1 MAQWKGLTLAD
12 GNTKAIKGF
21 LKNVDDVVKVV
32 KTLAQLAQGNIAFLN
47 LLLTG
52 LMNPLFIAIQVLAQA
67 LEDYVNSLFNTGLYY
82 MIIDPTNVELKR
94 TVKIGDG
101 KAFAYPGQL
110 LNDLLDPDFD
120 DTVSYQV
127 LQMVLG
133 MEGSVDDVQKIRD
146 AEAERRPGYLAEQQL
161 RPYEAIA
168 RDRVNLIKS
177 KRKQPMKPAEES
189 DLMMR
194 FTYNQIMD
202 NTFLTLHF
210 AKKYGKPAV
219 VLIRERQ
226 GTNID
231 IPEAQGSQAVAGGV
245 AIDNSSLHQN
255 VLGQTARVLRFVSDA
270 GMAYVGEKAGAAG
283 LVKMTINDICIAMAK
298 AIDDPGDFN
307 RPGSPH
313 FELHTDKDDAGR
325 REERIKNI
333 NQFFFAKSQLSQF
346 EALLARAKTL
356 PANQRDDNLISSYQD
371 RVKNLKTTISDLGNN
386 KSTVIGKLGQ
396 PKKDLYGRPKLLG
409 YNANANPDPFMEGSD
424 GIFSSVGYNESINAN
439 LDSGFDRYSGIVFY
453 LGFPTLDSI
462 PIDVFEILGSVFGG
476 GFNKAMTEAANKI
489 VTAFNNQVLQK
500 QIQLRNVCQVTQYKP
515 EGTKSAFN
523 PKMKVKE
530 DYYRIEKGTILI
542 GESSKNTVIV
552 LDNMKTER
560 ESITAIDTRGNKY
573 NPYASLTATSKTQQQ
588 SMLNT
593 GGGGEWN
600 VPNYENEEVFNP
612 TTGQTTSNPTLA
624 FQAENT
630 KSVFSVQK
638 LLVAP
643 YSNVQGQGKYEPVN
657 GKIFQ
662 DGELVY
668 VARET
673 EDGTII
679 IDQNLAGGDD
689 ISVVLGNFNNEVFTI
704 EEYNFPPSTA
714 PDFNGRITVGEMF
727 PDFAF
732 AMRAGVMSFANMLR
746 GFAKGGSS
754 ALAEIQK
761 MLAELI
767 KFLKKLEDAILR
779 FIAWFEALVVLGDS
793 GIYFVSFSAN
803 GKAGLKSELNK
814 LATASGAPPLSL
826 KYSTAILF
834 LGTEADTAGFLN
846 TLNTNQAF
854 RDWEAAK
861 RDFESKFNSA
871 LERFVDDAKTEYGE
885 VLRRGSVM
893 ESAFGEDNKR
903 NSNTNRLG
911 NSNPLLMNPNLIS
924 TFDQSPGSED
934 KFFNGQYSDE
944 VGFEFSGLTDNM
956 GSGGGLGE
964 DMLGF
969 SNAEAF
975 DSSQDVQF
983 FWRFSVERL
992 TAQEELLQKI
1002 NGYKLYWARVSL
1014 DENENESFEKLQ
1026 EIYGFTDDTDF
1037 NVGENNDTLL
1047 EVEVR
1052 VGQGMI
1058 PEGTTHVLLVSVAT
1072 VEDRLGNQT
1081 RYSDVESLEIHAIP
1095 ISTGLPD
1102 APEVVVDQASS
1113 SVSISE
1119 HFITNISFTIQDLDT
1134 TGDNGVS
1141 TVLGYRIFFAD
1152 SNKKQL
1158 DVAPFLSLKKPAI
1171 DSSGTNTISGFI
1183 RNTDLKP
1190 STFADWRYM
1199 IVFAENQN
1207 GYSAA
1212 SYFDLYNITAA
1223 LDMAQSAVFTD
1234 TNANRA
1240 DIFGDLK
1247 INPGTHTSING
1258 IDTVYKV
1265 FLGSRNPT
1273 TNVISQVGS
1282 QIGTDVNFRFIDIN
1296 GELTAPIPTT
1306 TITPDQ
1312 THFMIFTALNK
1323 RNVPGSQVLMRS
1335 SLNIPINDL
1344 GDVPAFFPP
1353 NVAFT
1358 DVDTVNQQISG
1369 TFTIEPALDE
1379 QLIDNYT
1386 IYFGTEDFTRID
1398 TTGRRGNGQ
1407 GFITG
1412 LTLGTE
1418 TTVTLADNNHQMS
1431 SGDFIEFIGV
1441 GGTTELNGNSYYA
1454 ELQTDFVTLKLY
1466 TDSILQTPLD
1476 SSAFTAFTSGGRIS
1490 HGVASISDDD
1500 LAELSRTVSAVD
1512 LPTEAKYYMAFAKNG
1527 FGESKQFS
1535 YDVVVD
1541 PEYPNAPG
1549 EIIEIEKDISRVIP
1563 VN

>member
-94 TVKIGDG
+94 TVKVGDG

-110 LNDLLDPDFD
+110 INDLLDPDFD
-120 DTVSYQV
+120 DTVSFQV

-133 MEGSVDDVQKIRD
+133 LEGSVKNVQKVRD
-146 AEAERRPGYLAEQQL
+146 AEGIEKAKYIAEQQL

-168 RDRVNLIKS
+168 RDKVNAVKQ

-194 FTYNQIMD
+194 FTYGQIAD

-210 AKKYGKPAV
+210 ATKYGKAAT

-226 GTNID
+226 GTSTD
-231 IPEAQGSQAVAGGV
+231 IPEAVGSQAVAGGV
-245 AIDNSSLHQN
+245 AIDGSSLHQN

-270 GMAYVGEKAGAAG
+270 GMAYLGEKAGAAG
-283 LVKMTINDICIAMAK
+283 LVKMTASDVLSAMAK

-307 RPGSPH
+307 RPGAPH
-313 FELHTDKDDAGR
+313 FELHTDKPALKR
-325 REERIKNI
+325 KETRIKNI
-333 NQFFFAKSQLSQF
+333 NEWFFSKSQLTQF
-346 EALLARAKTL
+346 EALLSRAKTL
-356 PANQRDDNLISSYQD
+356 PANQRDDNLISSYEA
-371 RVKNLKTTISDLGNN
+371 RIKTLKGAITNLESNTT
-386 KSTVIGKLGQ
+386 TVIGKLGQ
-396 PKKDLYGRPKLLG
+396 PKKDIYGRPKLLG
-409 YNANANPDPFMEGSD
+409 YNANANPDPFMEGAD

-439 LDSGFDRYSGIVFY
+439 LDSGFDKYSGIIFY
-453 LGFPTLDSI
+453 LGFPTLESI

-476 GFNKAMTEAANKI
+476 GFNKVMAETSNKI
-489 VTAFNNQVLQK
+489 MTAFNNQVLQK

-515 EGTKSAFN
+515 KGTETQYT
-523 PKMKVKE
+523 PKIKVKE
-530 DYYRIEKGTILI
+530 DFYRIQKGSILI

-552 LDNMKTER
+552 LENMKTER
-560 ESITAIDTRGNKY
+560 ESITAIDSKGNKY
-573 NPYASLTATSKTQQQ
+573 NPYSSLTASSKTQEQ
-588 SMLNT
+588 SVINQAS
-593 GGGGEWN
+593 GEWN
-600 VPNYENEEVFNP
+600 VPNIAAEDVRPGNDP
-612 TTGQTTSNPTLA
+612 TITFKSGD
-624 FQAENT
+624 T

-643 YSNVQGQGKYEPVN
+643 YTNVQGQGKYEPVN

-662 DGELVY
+662 DQELVY
-668 VARET
+668 VATET

-704 EEYNFPPSTA
+704 DEYNFPPSTA

-732 AMRAGVMSFANMLR
+732 AMRGGVMSFANMLR

-761 MLAELI
+761 MLRELI
-767 KFLKKLEDAILR
+767 NFLKKLEDAILR

-793 GIYFVSFSAN
+793 GIYFVSFTAN
-803 GKAGLKSELNK
+803 GKAGLREELKK
-814 LATASGAPPLSL
+814 LSSASGAPPSSL

-834 LGTEADTAGFLN
+834 LGTEADTRGFLN
-846 TLNTNQAF
+846 TMNTNQAF
-854 RDWEAAK
+854 KDWETAK
-861 RDFESKFNSA
+861 GNFEDKFNKA
-871 LERFVDDAKTEYGE
+871 LNHFMEDATEQYNE
-885 VLRRGSVM
+885 VVRRGSHM
-893 ESAFGEDNKR
+893 TSTFGDDNAR
-903 NSNTNRLG
+903 NNNTNKVG
-911 NSNPLLMNPNLIS
+911 NDSSLLMQQNLIS
-924 TFDQSPGSED
+924 GLNQTPGAED
-934 KFFNGQYSDE
+934 KFFDGSYQGE
-944 VGFEFSGLTDNM
+944 VDFEFGQLQSNM
-956 GSGGGLGE
+956 GTGGGLGT
-964 DMLGF
+964 DMFGF
-969 SNAEAF
+969 TNIQAF

-983 FWRFSVERL
+983 FWKFSVERL
-992 TAQEELLQKI
+992 TPQDEVLMNI
-1002 NGYKLYWARVSL
+1002 NGYKLYWAKVSL
-1014 DENENESFEKLQ
+1014 DEFENESFEKLQ
-1026 EIYGFTDDTDF
+1026 EIYHFLSDSDF
-1037 NVGENNDTLL
+1037 NIGVDNDIPM

-1058 PEGTTHVLLVSVAT
+1058 PEGTTHALLVSVAT

-1081 RYSDVESLEIHAIP
+1081 RYTDVESVEVHAIP
-1095 ISTGLPD
+1095 ISTGLPL
-1102 APEVVVDQASS
+1102 APEVVVDQTAS
-1113 SVSISE
+1113 SVSIKE
-1119 HFITNISFTIQDLDT
+1119 FFITNLSFTIQDLDT
-1134 TGDNGVS
+1134 TGDNGAS

-1158 DVAPFLSLKKPAI
+1158 DVAPYLSIKKPAI
-1171 DSSGTNTISGFI
+1171 DASGTNTITGTI

-1190 STFADWRYM
+1190 TTFNDWRYL

-1207 GYSAA
+1207 GYSSAV
-1212 SYFDLYNITAA
+1212 YFDLYNITAA
-1223 LDMAQSAVFTD
+1223 LDTAQSATFTD

-1240 DIFGDLK
+1240 QIFGDLK

-1265 FLGSRNPT
+1265 FIGSRNPT
-1273 TNVISQVGS
+1273 TNAIAQIGT

-1306 TITPDQ
+1306 TLTPDM

-1323 RNVPGSQVLMRS
+1323 RNVPGAQVLMRS

-1358 DVDTVNQQISG
+1358 DVDTVNDQITG
-1369 TFTIEPALDE
+1369 DFTITPAIDE

-1407 GFITG
+1407 GFITNVVI
-1412 LTLGTE
+1412 GTE
-1418 TTVTLADNNHQMS
+1418 TEVTLADNNHQMS

-1441 GGTTELNGNSYYA
+1441 GGTTELDGNSYYA
-1454 ELQTDFVTLKLY
+1454 EIQSDFVTLKLY
-1466 TDSILQTPLD
+1466 TDSTLQTPLD
-1476 SSAFTAFTSGGRIS
+1476 SSAFTAYTSGGRIS

-1500 LAELSRTVSAVD
+1500 LAELTRTVSGVTI
-1512 LPTEAKYYMAFAKNG
+1512 PTEAKYYMCFAKNG

-1541 PEYPNAPG
+1541 PEYPNNPG
-1549 EIIEIEKDISRVIP
+1549 EIIEIQKDISRVIP

>member
-101 KAFAYPGQL
+101 KKFAYPGQL
-110 LNDLLDPDFD
+110 LNDLLDPNFD
-120 DTVSYQV
+120 DTVSFQV

-133 MEGSVDDVQKIRD
+133 LEGSVKNVQKVRD
-146 AEAERRPGYLAEQQL
+146 AEGIERATYIAEQQL

-168 RDRVNLIKS
+168 RDKVNAIKQ
-177 KRKQPMKPAEES
+177 KRKQPMPPEEES
-189 DLMMR
+189 DLMIR

-210 AKKYGKPAV
+210 ATKYGKAAT

-226 GTNID
+226 GTNTD
-231 IPEAQGSQAVAGGV
+231 IPEAVGSQAVAGGV
-245 AIDNSSLHQN
+245 AIDGSSLHQN
-255 VLGQTARVLRFVSDA
+255 VLGQTARVMRFVSDA
-270 GMAYVGEKAGAAG
+270 GMAYLGEKAGAAG
-283 LVKMTINDICIAMAK
+283 LVKMTASDVLMAMAK

-307 RPGSPH
+307 RPGAPH
-313 FELHTDKDDAGR
+313 FELHTGKFPLQR
-325 REERIKNI
+325 KEKRIKNI
-333 NQFFFAKSQLSQF
+333 NEWFFSKSQLTQF
-346 EALLARAKTL
+346 EALLSRAKTL

-371 RVKNLKTTISDLGNN
+371 RIKTLKSTIKNLESNQ
-386 KSTVIGKLGQ
+386 STVIGKLGQ
-396 PKKDLYGRPKLLG
+396 PKKDIYGRPKLLG

-424 GIFSSVGYNESINAN
+424 GIFSSVGYDESINAN
-439 LDSGFDRYSGIVFY
+439 LDSGFDRYSGIIFY
-453 LGFPTLDSI
+453 LGFPTLESI

-476 GFNKAMTEAANKI
+476 GFNKVMTEAANKI
-489 VTAFNNQVLQK
+489 TTAFNNQVLQK

-515 EGTKSAFN
+515 SGPQSQYT
-523 PKMKVKE
+523 PKIKVKE
-530 DYYRIEKGTILI
+530 DYYRIQKGTILI

-552 LDNMKTER
+552 LENMKTER
-560 ESITAIDTRGNKY
+560 ESITAVDSKGNKY
-573 NPYASLTATSKTQQQ
+573 NPYASLTASAKTQEQ
-588 SMLNT
+588 SVLNT
-593 GGGGEWN
+593 GSGEYN
-600 VPNYENEEVFNP
+600 VPNL
-612 TTGQTTSNPTLA
+612 SNNDFSRFGVPPDNTLT
-624 FQAENT
+624 FKSDNT

-662 DGELVY
+662 DQELVY
-668 VARET
+668 VATET

-704 EEYNFPPSTA
+704 DEYNFPPSTA

-732 AMRAGVMSFANMLR
+732 AMRSGVMSFANMLR

-761 MLAELI
+761 MLSELI

-803 GKAGLKSELNK
+803 GKAGLKSELQK
-814 LATASGAPPLSL
+814 LSSASGAPPASL

-854 RDWEAAK
+854 RDWENAK
-861 RDFESKFNSA
+861 KGFEDKFNAA
-871 LERFVDDAKTEYGE
+871 LNHFMEDASEQYNE
-885 VLRRGSVM
+885 VIRRGSQM
-893 ESAFGEDNKR
+893 TSAFGDDNSR
-903 NSNTNRLG
+903 NSNSNRVG
-911 NSNPLLMNPNLIS
+911 NDNPLLLEQNLVVGLNQ
-924 TFDQSPGSED
+924 TPGAED
-934 KFFNGQYSDE
+934 KFFDGSYENE
-944 VGFEFSGLTDNM
+944 VGFEFGQLQANM
-956 GSGGGLGE
+956 GTGGGLGT

-969 SNAEAF
+969 TNIQAF

-983 FWRFSVERL
+983 FWKFSVERL
-992 TAQEELLQKI
+992 TSQEEVLQKI
-1002 NGYKLYWARVSL
+1002 NSYKLYWAKVSL
-1014 DENENESFEKLQ
+1014 DEFENESFEKLQ
-1026 EIYGFTDDTDF
+1026 EIYHFVDPTDF
-1037 NVGENNDTLL
+1037 EIGVDNDVPM

-1072 VEDRLGNQT
+1072 VADRLGNQT
-1081 RYSDVESLEIHAIP
+1081 RYSDVESLEVHAIP
-1095 ISTGLPD
+1095 ISTGLPLP
-1102 APEVVVDQASS
+1102 PEVVVDQPSS
-1113 SVSISE
+1113 SVSITE
-1119 HFITNISFTIQDLDT
+1119 FFITNLAFTIQDLDN
-1134 TGDNGVS
+1134 TGDNGAS
-1141 TVLGYRIFFAD
+1141 TTLGYRIFFAD

-1158 DVAPFLSLKKPAI
+1158 DVAPYLSIKKPAV
-1171 DSSGTNTISGFI
+1171 DASGTNTISGTI
-1183 RNTDLKP
+1183 RNTELK
-1190 STFADWRYM
+1190 STTFTDWRYM
-1199 IVFAENQN
+1199 IVYAENQN
-1207 GYSAA
+1207 GYSPAV
-1212 SYFDLYNITAA
+1212 YFDLYTITAA
-1223 LDMAQSAVFTD
+1223 LDTAQSAVFTD

-1240 DIFGDLK
+1240 QVFGDLK
-1247 INPGTHTSING
+1247 ITPGTHTSING

-1265 FLGSRNPT
+1265 FMGSRNPS
-1273 TNVISQVGS
+1273 TNAIAQVGS
-1282 QIGTDVNFRFIDIN
+1282 QIGSDVNFRFIDIN

-1306 TITPDQ
+1306 TLTPDI

-1323 RNVPGSQVLMRS
+1323 ANVPGSQVLMRS

-1344 GDVPAFFPP
+1344 GDVPAFFPT

-1358 DVDTVNQQISG
+1358 DVDTVNDQISG
-1369 TFTIEPALDE
+1369 DFTITPAIDE

-1407 GFITG
+1407 GFITNV
-1412 LTLGTE
+1412 TIGTE

-1441 GGTTELNGNSYYA
+1441 GGTTELDGNSYYA
-1454 ELQTDFVTLKLY
+1454 EIQTDFVTLKLY
-1466 TDSILQTPLD
+1466 TDSNLQTPLD

-1500 LAELSRTVSAVD
+1500 LAELTRTVSGVTI
-1512 LPTEAKYYMAFAKNG
+1512 PTEAKYYMCFAKNG

-1535 YDVVVD
+1535 YDVIVD
-1541 PEYPNAPG
+1541 PEYPNNPG

-1563 VN
+1563 VT